1 MKVKINTVVGNDYS
15 VTFELDDGTK
25 IDQKIAV
32 VPFDSKDGLVDP
44 KINLEDFF
52 RNYIEA
58 YLAGKE
64 VEAAKKTEETES
76 KKLEGT
82 TLTL

>member
-1 MKVKINTVVGNDYS
+1 MKVKINTVVDNDYS

-25 IDQKIAV
+25 LDQKISV
-32 VPFDSKDGLVDP
+32 LPFNTDSGLVDP
-44 KINLEDFF
+44 KLNLAEFF
-52 RNYIEA
+52 RKYLEA

-64 VEAAKKTEETES
+64 VEAAKKAEETES